1 LIGFRRNVQPFPA
14 TNELS
19 SLAYRRKQMRR
30 RRHDLSHGIASVAG
44 WGFLLLA
51 TGWLLLAGVFGL
63 LRA

>member
-1 LIGFRRNVQPFPA
+1 M
-14 TNELS
+14 S
-19 SLAYRRKQMRR
+19 SLAYRRKQIRR
-30 RRHDLSHGIASVAG
+30 RRHGLSHGIASAAG